1 MVAKGVTIRRRH
13 ILATAKLEKIGGLIV
28 HRKEF
33 LGLPPR
39 FHPLHDPL
47 SSPRRPR
54 EFFIPLYCSLC
65 WPAGVSAIGGAL
77 DIVFEEF
84 DR

>member
-13 ILATAKLEKIGGLIV
+13 ILATAKLEKIGDLIV
-28 HRKEF
+28 YRKEF
-33 LGLPPR
+33 LGLP
-39 FHPLHDPL
+39 
-47 SSPRRPR
+47 PRRPR

-65 WPAGVSAIGGAL
+65 WLAGVSAIGGAL
-77 DIVFEEF
+77 DIVSEEL